1 MTPHTTR
8 TETANGRIAHL
19 KETVVSMLNSPQAA
33 GASPDLAHIAGL
45 SAEKAARLRAA
56 GFETVSAVAEADQT
70 ELAAIDEIDQT
81 NAAYLQRAAKQ
92 TLDTYTT
99 AAGSASSSDESGTNP
114 SISDET
120 VADVASAADVS
131 QAEARAVIEQ
141 MDADALSQDTNDDG
155 ELPAVSDSGLREYH
169 ADLIAPAS
177 LKLAP
182 KHAQTSDVYTKTLY
196 VEGYPQ
202 HASPRMFEELFTDVD
217 NVDVDVSIHVGSHD
231 RVDAIGQLRDAIEDL
246 EIRVAE
252 KTDNS
257 DVTVRDSARRLE
269 AHEEVYDVLSS
280 GRDDAF
286 DVGVYITLRG
296 TEDDVNDEVDTITAT
311 LKRNQITAKAADYA
325 QQDGLVTTS
334 PMASDRLDRTTPM
347 LGGAAGAMFPFSS
360 TSLIEPSGVLLGY
373 HDLTDA
379 PIVLDRYERSNYN
392 VVVVGEVGA
401 GKSFNTKLNI
411 LRLVARD
418 PETVVII
425 IDPRGGF
432 HDLVETLGGN
442 RISVGGESPINPLQ
456 IEAMPEHVRAEM
468 DIAYDP
474 FKQGREA
481 AMDTFDSYFAMNG
494 TAGESSYTERRSVL
508 SFALDVTYAL
518 YGITSDPATHTNPSP
533 TIPDVRS
540 VLGAITRNPEPF
552 IQLTNMGMHV
562 TPDVVADLPGLDPAS
577 RQVTA
582 TSTPEQASVT
592 VLPEVDVSHAEGL
605 GDAGIETLGELAEAA
620 PPTIARAADVRLCQA
635 DEWLEQAVSPDVYAG
650 SGGTGETP
658 LATTDGG
665 TVTDAGTWLDDEVDI
680 PESEITE
687 WQNHAT
693 GLKISLSPFRPGG
706 TLGHLGQPT
715 DIDIAD
721 SNVVYLDFEANDT
734 NTEMSLMTK
743 VLFNSIYQRAKTT
756 DKRVI
761 LPIDEAWRLVKNSE
775 SLEWLEQGTRFS
787 RHHDLSIQFITQT
800 LDEFYEREGGK
811 AIIDNCATKL
821 LHSLKE
827 VTDEQA
833 DSLELTDREVN
844 YITSARAGETHGEY
858 SQALLTVEDEG
869 KYPLRV
875 EALPEEVPVI
885 DPDAAAEMGLSNGG

>member
-1 MTPHTTR
+1 MTPDTTR
-8 TETANGRIAHL
+8 SETPDGRIAHL
-19 KETVVSMLNSPQAA
+19 KEMVASILNSPQSADVE
-33 GASPDLAHIAGL
+33 PDLAHIAGL

-56 GFETVSAVAEADQT
+56 GFETVPAVADAEQA
-70 ELAAIDEIDQT
+70 ELAAVETIDET
-81 NAAYLQRAAKQ
+81 NAEYLQRAAHQ

-99 AAGSASSSDESGTNP
+99 ADSESSSDDSGMNP
-114 SISDET
+114 SMNEET
-120 VADVASAADVS
+120 VAEVASAADVS

-141 MDADALSQDTNDDG
+141 MDADALSTDAD
-155 ELPAVSDSGLREYH
+155 EEEPPAAPDPALREYH

-182 KHAQTSDVYTKTLY
+182 KSAQTSDVYTKTLY

-231 RVDAIGQLRDAIEDL
+231 RLDAIGQLRDAIEDL

-269 AHEEVYDVLSS
+269 AHEEVYDVLST
-280 GRDDAF
+280 GQDDAF

-296 TEDDVNDEVDTITAT
+296 TEDDVEDQADTIRST

-325 QQDGLVTTS
+325 QQEGLVTTS
-334 PMASDRLDRTTPM
+334 PMATDRLARTTPM
-347 LGGAAGAMFPFSS
+347 LGGAVGAMFPFSS

-379 PIVLDRYERSNYN
+379 PIVMDRYERSNYN

-401 GKSFNTKLNI
+401 GKSFNTKLNL
-411 LRLVARD
+411 LRMVARD
-418 PETVVII
+418 PETIVII

-432 HDLVETLGGN
+432 HDLVETLDGN
-442 RISVGGESPINPLQ
+442 RISVGGNSPINPLQ

-468 DIAYDP
+468 DVDYDP
-474 FKQGREA
+474 FTQGRES

-494 TAGESSYTERRSVL
+494 TAGESSYTERRSIL

-540 VLGAITRNPEPF
+540 VLGAINRTPEPF
-552 IQLTNMGMHV
+552 IQLTNAGIPV
-562 TPDVVADLPGLDPAS
+562 TPDVVADLPGLDPES
-577 RQVTA
+577 HQVTA

-592 VLPEVDVSHAEGL
+592 VLPEIDAAEAEAL
-605 GDAGIETLGELAEAA
+605 ADAGIDTLGALAEAESA
-620 PPTIARAADVRLCQA
+620 TVARAVDISPADA
-635 DEWLEQAVSPDVYAG
+635 DEWREQAVTPEAYTSEPDVAPA
-650 SGGTGETP
+650 S
-658 LATTDGG
+658 AATDGG
-665 TVTDAGTWLDDEVDI
+665 TVIDDNSTGWLADDEFEV
-680 PESEITE
+680 PEGEIDD
-687 WQNHAT
+687 WKAHAR
-693 GLKISLSPFRPGG
+693 GLKIALQPFRPGG

-756 DKRVI
+756 DKRVV

-775 SLEWLEQGTRFS
+775 SLTWLEQGTRFS

-800 LDEFYEREGGK
+800 LDEFYEREKGK

-833 DSLELTDREVN
+833 ASLDLTDREVN

-869 KYPLRV
+869 KYPLRI

-885 DPDAAAEMGLSNGG
+885 DGEAAETMDLSHGG